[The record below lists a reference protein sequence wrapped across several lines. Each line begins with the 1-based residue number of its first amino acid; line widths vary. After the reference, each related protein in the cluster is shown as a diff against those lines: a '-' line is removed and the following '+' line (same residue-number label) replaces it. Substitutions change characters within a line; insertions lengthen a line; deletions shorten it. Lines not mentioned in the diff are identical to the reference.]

1 MIRSTHAVAMHTQLT
16 TPPSSVGQSSHDPE
30 DSSDESPQIIA
41 RTPPSSPPAPT
52 PHRSKRRSRT
62 VASSARSRNR
72 RRSPPSSDT
81 SPDSEE
87 YELFAFPRPP
97 SDIMERLPSYAGRAQ
112 RKFRPYGKPHGFV
125 PNALE
130 LRFFRRCLESGDND
144 MSLADIQAGK
154 DIFEDCLKRLSHKI
168 VAQAV
173 AAKEADCESK
183 RMAVL
188 GTAWAVEAKDR
199 FQVLLE
205 MIVEEEVERYTISSK
220 EATFLRGFLV
230 GCSKEDLE
238 VAKDFAVGA
247 HSHNSRSFAV
257 ADLTLS
263 HIEGVNRVKSSSPE
277 QDTVDDLT
285 SDVMQSDGY

>member
-1 MIRSTHAVAMHTQLT
+1 MMRSPQAVAVHTQLS
-16 TPPSSVGQSSHDPE
+16 TPPSSVGQSSHEP
-30 DSSDESPQIIA
+30 DSSDESPQIIVRA
-41 RTPPSSPPAPT
+41 PPSSPPDPT
-52 PHRSKRRSRT
+52 PYRSKRRSRT
-62 VASSARSRNR
+62 VARSVRSRNH

-81 SPDSEE
+81 SPDSDSH
-87 YELFAFPRPP
+87 ELFAFPRPP
-97 SDIMERLPSYAGRAQ
+97 SDIMERLPSLAGRAQ

-154 DIFEDCLKRLSHKI
+154 DILQDCLKRLSKK
-168 VAQAV
+168 ALTQAV

-199 FQVLLE
+199 YQALLE

-220 EATFLRGFLV
+220 EATFLRTFLV
-230 GCSKEDLE
+230 GCSREDLE
-238 VAKDFAVGA
+238 VAKDFDVGA

-263 HIEGVNRVKSSSPE
+263 HIEGVNTVMSSSPE
-277 QDTVDDLT
+277 DDFVDEYDAME
-285 SDVMQSDGY
+285 SNG